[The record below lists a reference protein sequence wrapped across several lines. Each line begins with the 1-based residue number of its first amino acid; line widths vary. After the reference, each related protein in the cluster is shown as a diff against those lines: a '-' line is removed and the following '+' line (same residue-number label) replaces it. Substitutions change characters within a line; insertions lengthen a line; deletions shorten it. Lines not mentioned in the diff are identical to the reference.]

1 VRVYGAEAYSLQVVH
16 DLSRV
21 QSTGLGTGL
30 GTPFTIGTH
39 RTIREKILAG
49 RRCMVP
55 EWGRKDKD

>member
-1 VRVYGAEAYSLQVVH
+1 VYGAEAYSLQVVH

-21 QSTGLGTGL
+21 QSTGLGA
-30 GTPFTIGTH
+30 PFTIGTH